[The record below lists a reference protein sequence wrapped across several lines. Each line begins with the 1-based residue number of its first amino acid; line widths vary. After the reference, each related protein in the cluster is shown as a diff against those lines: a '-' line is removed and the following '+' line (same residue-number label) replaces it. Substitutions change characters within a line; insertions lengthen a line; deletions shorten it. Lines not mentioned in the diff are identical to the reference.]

1 MDVEDNKNRRLIFIT
16 MNGILTPEEKKYLRR
31 TCNYLGSLGMQQGVV
46 GFELDRYQSDLTQE
60 DIKWDNV
67 THFENNYR
75 AEILDDLIPILK
87 KIMDYVIKSGKFDD
101 VDSVDFDYINYQKI
115 DIEIDCTY
123 KDISVN
129 YYYYFTDRGDETSIE
144 FDSADDIERFDR
156 WMENDLRDIEVPD
169 DGLLILDYSGGGD
182 SGYLESSFNET
193 GDGVPAGIEDW
204 CYRALEVHFG
214 GWEINEGSDGKFIF
228 NFNDSTVLLL
238 HTMNIDASQSHTLFE
253 EKFGV

>member
-46 GFELDRYQSDLTQE
+46 GFELDSYQSDLTQE

-169 DGLLILDYSGGGD
+169 DGLLTVDYSGGGD
-182 SGYLESSFNET
+182 SGYLVS
-193 GDGVPAGIEDW
+193 
-204 CYRALEVHFG
+204 
-214 GWEINEGSDGKFIF
+214 
-228 NFNDSTVLLL
+228 
-238 HTMNIDASQSHTLFE
+238 
-253 EKFGV
+253 